1 MKYYMINI
9 DISGQI
15 ARKRD
20 IYNYIEDVIY
30 HLHPRLRR
38 NIDLSLHIVSHNP
51 QLGDYHYATC
61 AGNNKSVDIELNRL
75 DETGKKFTH
84 DQMMLNLAHE
94 LIHAKQ
100 FIKGEL
106 SPKLQRFKRKY
117 HGKTPYSR
125 QPWEKEAYKMESKIY
140 NMFWVGRDKFI

>member
-1 MKYYMINI
+1 MKYYMVNI

-20 IYNYIEDVIY
+20 IYNYVTDVIY

-38 NIDLSLHIVSHNP
+38 NVDLSLHIVSRP
-51 QLGDYHYATC
+51 IELGDYTHATC
-61 AGNNKSVDIELNRL
+61 SGNVGVVDIELNRL
-75 DETGKKFTH
+75 DEDGSKFTH

-106 SPKLQRFKRKY
+106 SPKLQRFKKKY

-125 QPWEKEAYKMESKIY
+125 QPWEKEAYKLESQIF

>member
-1 MKYYMINI
+1 MVNI

-20 IYNYIEDVIY
+20 IYNYVTDVIY

-38 NIDLSLHIVSHNP
+38 NVDLSLHIVSRP
-51 QLGDYHYATC
+51 IELGDYTYATC
-61 AGNNKSVDIELNRL
+61 SGNARSVDIELNKI
-75 DETGKKFTH
+75 DEDGIKFTH
-84 DQMMLNLAHE
+84 DQLMLNLAHE

-125 QPWEKEAYKMESKIY
+125 QPWEKEAYKMESKIF

>member
-1 MKYYMINI
+1 MINI

-15 ARKRD
+15 ARKKD

-30 HLHPRLRR
+30 HLQPRLRR
-38 NIDLSLHIVSHNP
+38 NIDLSLHIVSIKP
-51 QLGDYHYATC
+51 ESEEYHYATC
-61 AGNNKSVDIELNRL
+61 AGSKKDVDIELNRF
-75 DETGKKFTH
+75 DENGKKFTH

-117 HGKTPYSR
+117 YIKTPYSL

>member
-1 MKYYMINI
+1 MKYYMVNI

-20 IYNYIEDVIY
+20 IYNYVTDVIY

-38 NIDLSLHIVSHNP
+38 NVDVSLHIVSNP
-51 QLGDYHYATC
+51 MELGDYSYATC
-61 AGNNKSVDIELNRL
+61 YGSKRGVDIELNRL
-75 DETGKKFTH
+75 DENGNKFTH
-84 DQMMLNLAHE
+84 DQLMLNLAHE

-106 SPKLQRFKRKY
+106 SPKMQRFKKKY

-125 QPWEKEAYKMESKIY
+125 QPWEKEAYKLESKIY

>member
-38 NIDLSLHIVSHNP
+38 NVDLSLHIVSHKP
-51 QLGDYHYATC
+51 ELKDYHYATC
-61 AGNNKSVDIELNRL
+61 SGNNKVVDIELNRL
-75 DETGKKFTH
+75 DEHGKKFTH